1 MIFFETGLAT
11 INYDEEI
18 PYIFTEIRGFIKSE
32 KLRYIAQKQ
41 LELIELNHCTVLL
54 NDFRK
59 LKLMS
64 RQDQE
69 WIRKFWFPGAEQMGV
84 QQVAFV
90 IPEFS
95 FGELSLNRVCN
106 NLKTNVQVAL
116 FHKPEQ
122 ARFWLRT
129 CQSKYQCL

>member
-11 INYDEEI
+11 ITYNEKI

-32 KLRYIAQKQ
+32 KLRNIAQKQ
-41 LELIELNHCTVLL
+41 LELIESHRCTVLL

-69 WIRKFWFPGAEQMGV
+69 WIRKCWFPVAEQMGV

-90 IPEFS
+90 IPESS
-95 FGELSLNRVCN
+95 FGELSINRVGN

-116 FHKPEQ
+116 FPKPEQ
-122 ARFWLRT
+122 AKFWLRT
-129 CQSKYQCL
+129 CQSKYQFS